1 MSERLE
7 DVIRKNGQYITDWK
21 KRPGCCML
29 FTINLRYEIR
39 QDLVIK
45 LTFILVDWNWIENIY
60 KKKIKKDKQKW
71 TGLCG
76 TVGLPG
82 EKRESKRPVFAVIH
96 SAGKR
101 VERNVSKSWSTMK
114 G

>member
-1 MSERLE
+1 
-7 DVIRKNGQYITDWK
+7 
-21 KRPGCCML
+21 ML

-60 KKKIKKDKQKW
+60 IYIYIYKIKKDKQKW